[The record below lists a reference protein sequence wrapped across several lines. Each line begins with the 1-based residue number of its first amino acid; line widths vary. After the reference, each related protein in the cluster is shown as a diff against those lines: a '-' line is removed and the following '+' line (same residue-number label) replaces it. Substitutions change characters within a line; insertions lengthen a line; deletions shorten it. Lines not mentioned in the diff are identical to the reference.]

1 MNGSIN
7 RDNSHTG
14 IQLCSQCDK
23 IKEENEFHIYKIKY
37 KSTVYI
43 YRHKQCIKCHSKLC
57 VSTRNEKKYKAY
69 QKQYQKTY
77 VRTKMD
83 WNKLFNERKLFK

>member
-1 MNGSIN
+1 MTGSIN
-7 RDNSHTG
+7 RTIDNSHTG

-57 VSTRNEKKYKAY
+57 VSTRDDGKYKTYQKKYHKKY
-69 QKQYQKTY
+69 IRKENRK
-77 VRTKMD
+77 D
-83 WNKLFNERKLFK
+83 WLV